1 MALEPASMETDLSRD
16 RSGTSVTAGAESGRS
31 AVAWSAVLAGAL
43 VAIATSIILIALGS
57 GLGFAAASPWPGAAP
72 AAETFAVTA
81 AIWLIVTQWLS
92 SALAGYMTGRLRTK
106 WTSVH
111 SHEVFFRDTAH
122 GLLAWAVATV
132 IVAGVA
138 LSTTM
143 GVAST
148 AGATTASYATD
159 RLMRSTR
166 PVGTA
171 PTARAEVARLL
182 SRGTEIQPDDR
193 SYLTN
198 MVVAQTGVS
207 QQEAQQRVD
216 TAIASIREAADKARK
231 ASSALGLFTA
241 LSMLIGAFI
250 ASVAAAYGGQLRDE
264 HADLMD
270 SSEDRRPAVSS

>member
-1 MALEPASMETDLSRD
+1 
-16 RSGTSVTAGAESGRS
+16 
-31 AVAWSAVLAGAL
+31 
-43 VAIATSIILIALGS
+43 
-57 GLGFAAASPWPGAAP
+57 
-72 AAETFAVTA
+72 
-81 AIWLIVTQWLS
+81 
-92 SALAGYMTGRLRTK
+92 MTGRLRTK

-171 PTARAEVARLL
+171 PSARAEVARLL
-182 SRGTEIQPDDR
+182 GRGTEIQPDDR
-193 SYLTN
+193 SYLTS

-231 ASSALGLFTA
+231 ASSALGFFTA

-264 HADLMD
+264 HADLMA
-270 SSEDRRPAVSS
+270 SEGRQSALPD

>member
-1 MALEPASMETDLSRD
+1 MALKPASMETDLSRD
-16 RSGTSVTAGAESGRS
+16 RSGAPVTSAAESGRS

-43 VAIATSIILIALGS
+43 VAIATSMILIALGS

-72 AAETFAVTA
+72 AAETFAITA

-92 SALAGYMTGRLRTK
+92 SALGGYMTGRLRTK

-111 SHEVFFRDTAH
+111 THEVFFRDTAH

-138 LSTTM
+138 LSTNM

-148 AGATTASYATD
+148 SGATTASYATD

-171 PTARAEVARLL
+171 PSARAEVVRLL
-182 SRGTEIQPDDR
+182 SRGNEFQSDDR
-193 SYLTN
+193 AYLTN
-198 MVVAQTGVS
+198 TVVAQTGVS
-207 QQEAQQRVD
+207 RQEAQQRVD
-216 TAIASIREAADKARK
+216 TAIASIRQAADKARK

-250 ASVAAAYGGQLRDE
+250 ASVAAAYGGRLRDE
-264 HADLMD
+264 HADFIAR
-270 SSEDRRPAVSS
+270 EGPRPVLSD